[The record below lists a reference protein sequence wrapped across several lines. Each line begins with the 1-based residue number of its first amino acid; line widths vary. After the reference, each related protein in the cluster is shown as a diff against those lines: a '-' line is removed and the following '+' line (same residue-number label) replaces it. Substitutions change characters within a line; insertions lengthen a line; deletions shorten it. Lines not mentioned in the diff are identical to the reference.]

1 MPETHA
7 LLSASAAKRWLNCPP
22 SVRLTENMP
31 DTPSDYAAE
40 GTLAHELAELK
51 LRKKFEVMPKSKYTK
66 ALDVIKANPLYNSEM
81 DSHTD
86 EYLDFVL
93 SLAHKYDKTKP
104 YVVIEKQLNYSH
116 IAKDGFG
123 TSDCVLICRNDLH
136 IIDFKYGKGVPVS
149 AENNPQLKLY
159 ALGAISEYSFLY
171 GIENVFLHIVQPRTE
186 EGSSSWEISANDLA
200 AWGES
205 VKPIAELA
213 YNGGGDFK
221 CGDWCRFCK
230 AKATCRAR
238 AENFFSLEETAKM
251 PKELLSDSEIGEA
264 LIKAQTL
271 KNWVTDLEEYA
282 LNAILSGTDISGWK
296 AVEGRSNRKISDV
309 DSAFE
314 VLKANG
320 YDEALLYERKPI
332 GITDLEK
339 LVTKKKLEELIGDKI
354 VKPQGKPTLAPADD
368 KRKPYKSDVKEMFG
382 GN

>member
-1 MPETHA
+1 MPDMHA

-31 DTPSDYAAE
+31 DTPSEYAEE

-51 LRKKFEVMPKSKYTK
+51 RRKKFETMSKSKYAK
-66 ALDVIKANPLYNSEM
+66 ALDIIKSNPLYTSEM
-81 DSHTD
+81 DSCTD
-86 EYLDFVL
+86 DYLDHIL
-93 SLAHKYDKTKP
+93 TIAHKYDKVKP

-116 IAKDGFG
+116 IAEDGFG

-136 IIDFKYGKGVPVS
+136 IIDFKYGKGVAVS
-149 AENNPQLKLY
+149 AEDNPQLKLY
-159 ALGAISEYSFLY
+159 ALGAIAEYSFLY
-171 GIENVFLHIVQPRTE
+171 NIENVFLHIIQPRTS
-186 EGSSSWEISANDLA
+186 EGSSSWEISATDLT

-205 VKPIAELA
+205 IKPIAELA
-213 YNGGGDFK
+213 YKGSGDFK

-238 AENFFSLEETAKM
+238 AENFFALEDTAKM

-271 KNWVTDLEEYA
+271 KHWVTDLEEYA

-296 AVEGRSNRKISDV
+296 AVEGKSNRKIADI

-314 VLKANG
+314 VLKTNG

-332 GITDLEK
+332 TLTELEK

-368 KRKPYKSDVKEMFG
+368 KRKSYKPDVKEMFG
-382 GN
+382 GE